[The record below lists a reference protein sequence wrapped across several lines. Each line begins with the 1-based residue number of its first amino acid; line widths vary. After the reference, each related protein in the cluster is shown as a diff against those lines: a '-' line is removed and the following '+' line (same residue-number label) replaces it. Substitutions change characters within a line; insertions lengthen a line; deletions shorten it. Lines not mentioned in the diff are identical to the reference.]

1 MFPFD
6 SVYPAADAV
15 LKSRT
20 NRKDNTVKVAQ
31 LTMRLSRKFDHYQGL
46 GKYIQAAIDITA
58 GDNATQQLL
67 KADYAL
73 CIANDTAVALSIKKK
88 AMGPGWDNDRDRFYE
103 YARWCL
109 ERRINLDEAEM
120 YARKAINLVYP
131 GMYRARVL
139 GTVAEICEARGN
151 LDGAIEA
158 ARSAINEDP
167 DNLLYSNLLK
177 RFEDAAGR

>member
-15 LKSRT
+15 LKS
-20 NRKDNTVKVAQ
+20 NASHKDNTVKVAQ
-31 LTMRLSRKFDHYQGL
+31 LMTRLSRKFDHYQGL
-46 GKYIQAAIDITA
+46 GKYIQAAIDISA

-67 KADYAL
+67 RADYAL
-73 CIANDTAVALSIKKK
+73 CITNDTVAALSIKKNT
-88 AMGPGWDNDRDRFYE
+88 MGPGWENDRDRFYE

-109 ERRINLDEAEM
+109 ERRIKLDEAEM

-158 ARSAINEDP
+158 AQSAMDEDP
-167 DNLLYSNLLK
+167 DNLLYRNLLK
-177 RFEDAAGR
+177 RFKDAAGQ